1 MTPLLASFLRI
12 APGEKF
18 VTWWALFC
26 GVCLGVAFLVAGWR
40 AVRGPSLADRI
51 VALDLLGFLTVS
63 LAGLIA
69 IVSGR
74 AEMLGVGLAG
84 ALVLFLG
91 TVAFAVHLERRG
103 RP

>member
-1 MTPLLASFLRI
+1 MMFLGTLLRL

-18 VTWWALFC
+18 VTWPALLC
-26 GVCLGVAFLVAGWR
+26 GICLGLAFLVAGWR

-74 AEMLGVGLAG
+74 TELLGVAVAG

>member
-1 MTPLLASFLRI
+1 MSVLGMVGRL
-12 APGEKF
+12 APGAPMLS
-18 VTWWALFC
+18 WSAMFC
-26 GVCLGVAFLVAGWR
+26 AVCLGLAFLVAGWR

-51 VALDLLGFLTVS
+51 VALDLLGYLTVA
-63 LAGLIA
+63 LAGLVAIA
-69 IVSGR
+69 SGR
-74 AEMLGVGLAG
+74 TELIGAAVAA

>member
-1 MTPLLASFLRI
+1 MLTEAIVGRL
-12 APGEKF
+12 APGAQALS
-18 VTWWALFC
+18 WSALFC
-26 GVCLGVAFLVAGWR
+26 LACLGLAFLVAGWR
-40 AVRGPSLADRI
+40 AVRSPTLADRI
-51 VALDLLGFLTVS
+51 VALDLIGYLTVA

-69 IVSGR
+69 IDSGR
-74 AEMLGVGLAG
+74 TELLGVAVAA